1 MPNGQT
7 GERMKEEFTTA
18 SNENR
23 KTGSKIVVGILIVAL
38 TIMMILFALQ
48 WYLIRELFS
57 FTTDIVEGQLV
68 QQAPAGVENAE
79 IHKTFARVR
88 KALLHM
94 PLSYL
99 RGDINLK
106 KAKSA
111 AYYAL
116 KANGDKEWTSEEVNT
131 MLKMMNAAVGFKRE
145 VR

>member
-1 MPNGQT
+1 MG
-7 GERMKEEFTTA
+7 GRMKEEFNTA
-18 SNENR
+18 SHVNKR
-23 KTGSKIVVGILIVAL
+23 TGSRIVVGLLVVAL
-38 TIMMILFALQ
+38 IIMIILFAVQ
-48 WYLIRELFS
+48 WYIIRELFS

-68 QQAPAGVENAE
+68 QQAPEGVESAE
-79 IHKTFARVR
+79 IQITFARVR

-99 RGDINLK
+99 SGDINLK
-106 KAKSA
+106 KVKGA

-116 KANGDKEWTSEEVNT
+116 KANEDKEWTSEEVNT

>member
-1 MPNGQT
+1 MT
-7 GERMKEEFTTA
+7 AELDTA
-18 SNENR
+18 SHANK
-23 KTGSKIVVGILIVAL
+23 KTGSKIIVGLLVVAL
-38 TIMMILFALQ
+38 IIMIISFALQ
-48 WYLIRELFS
+48 WYIIRELFS
-57 FTTDIVEGQLV
+57 FTTDIVERQLV
-68 QQAPAGVENAE
+68 QQAPEGVEDME
-79 IHKTFARVR
+79 IRKTFARVR

-106 KAKSA
+106 KVKSA

-116 KANGDKEWTSEEVNT
+116 KANEDKEWTSEEVNT

>member
-1 MPNGQT
+1 MT
-7 GERMKEEFTTA
+7 EELNTNSHA
-18 SNENR
+18 SKR
-23 KTGSKIVVGILIVAL
+23 TGSKILVGILVVAL
-38 TIMMILFALQ
+38 IIMIISFAVQ

-57 FTTDIVEGQLV
+57 FTTDIVERQLV
-68 QQAPAGVENAE
+68 QQAPAGVEDGE
-79 IHKTFARVR
+79 IRRTFARVR

-106 KAKSA
+106 KVKSA

-116 KANGDKEWTSEEVNT
+116 KANEDKEWTSEEVNT

>member
-1 MPNGQT
+1 MN
-7 GERMKEEFTTA
+7 EEFDTPTRP
-18 SNENR
+18 NKR
-23 KTGSKIVVGILIVAL
+23 TGSKIFVGVLVAALIIMVAS
-38 TIMMILFALQ
+38 FALQ
-48 WYLIRELFS
+48 WYVIRELIS
-57 FTTDIVEGQLV
+57 FTTEMVERQLV
-68 QQAPAGVENAE
+68 QQAPEGVEE
-79 IHKTFARVR
+79 IEIRKTFERAR

-106 KAKSA
+106 KVKSA

-116 KANGDKEWTSEEVNT
+116 KANEDKEWTSEEVNT